1 MSKIACQDLLI
12 ELLTEELPPT
22 ALKTLRDHFALA
34 IKTELDHASLTHG
47 DIVAYASPRRL
58 AVTVSQLAQRQQDKV
73 VERRGPALSAAFDK
87 AGQATKALQG
97 FARSCGVEID
107 QLSQQTT
114 DKGTWLSFTQQQSGQ
129 ETVTLLADILRNALA
144 TLPIAKRMRWGDSTE
159 EFVRPVHRLVVLL
172 GDKVVPMTILGV
184 EAGNDS
190 LGHRVHHP
198 EVVQLDHASHY
209 VEQLHQAFV
218 MVDYEQ
224 RQQSIVEQVTA
235 EATRLGGEAII
246 DPQLLDEV
254 TGLVEWPVALSGR
267 YDSDFLSLPSEVLIS
282 SMEGHQ
288 KYFAV
293 QGEKGKLL
301 PYFITVANINSRDPH
316 QVIAGNERVIL
327 PRLSDAAFFWKM
339 DRQQSLMSF
348 SAHLDRVV
356 FQKQLGTI
364 QHKVIR
370 VMALARWI
378 AEQLSIPADTV
389 VRAAQLAKCDLMTDM
404 VNEFPKLEGIMG
416 GYYAAEDKEDPAVCQ
431 AITEQYLPRYSGDS
445 LPTTVTGQI
454 LSLADKLDTLVGL
467 FGIGQPP
474 TGVKDPFAL
483 RRATLGIV
491 RILIEKALP
500 LDLKAVITQATVIL
514 AENIT
519 ETDCVE
525 STLKYCFERLRGY
538 ITEQGYSADVID
550 AVFASNV
557 TIPVD
562 CMARIAAVSE
572 FCQLTQAQSLA
583 AANKRIG
590 NLLRK
595 NKVTLD
601 NITIAPHLLQHH
613 SEQALVTE
621 LERVTEVVA
630 PAIAQ
635 QQYTVV
641 LTTLA
646 CLNEPVDT
654 FFNCVMVMDEDE
666 RIRQNRL
673 IILHQIRTLFLQVAD
688 ISYLSVGKVV

>member
-1 MSKIACQDLLI
+1 
-12 ELLTEELPPT
+12 
-22 ALKTLRDHFALA
+22 
-34 IKTELDHASLTHG
+34 
-47 DIVAYASPRRL
+47 
-58 AVTVSQLAQRQQDKV
+58 
-73 VERRGPALSAAFDK
+73 
-87 AGQATKALQG
+87 
-97 FARSCGVEID
+97 
-107 QLSQQTT
+107 
-114 DKGTWLSFTQQQSGQ
+114 
-129 ETVTLLADILRNALA
+129 
-144 TLPIAKRMRWGDSTE
+144 
-159 EFVRPVHRLVVLL
+159 
-172 GDKVVPMTILGV
+172 
-184 EAGNDS
+184 
-190 LGHRVHHP
+190 
-198 EVVQLDHASHY
+198 
-209 VEQLHQAFV
+209 
-218 MVDYEQ
+218 
-224 RQQSIVEQVTA
+224 
-235 EATRLGGEAII
+235 
-246 DPQLLDEV
+246 
-254 TGLVEWPVALSGR
+254 
-267 YDSDFLSLPSEVLIS
+267 
-282 SMEGHQ
+282 
-288 KYFAV
+288 
-293 QGEKGKLL
+293 
-301 PYFITVANINSRDPH
+301 
-316 QVIAGNERVIL
+316 
-327 PRLSDAAFFWKM
+327 
-339 DRQQSLMSF
+339 
-348 SAHLDRVV
+348 
-356 FQKQLGTI
+356 
-364 QHKVIR
+364 
-370 VMALARWI
+370 
-378 AEQLSIPADTV
+378 
-389 VRAAQLAKCDLMTDM
+389 
-404 VNEFPKLEGIMG
+404 MG

-431 AITEQYLPRYSGDS
+431 AITEQYLPRYSGDN

-635 QQYTVV
+635 QQYTAV

>member
-129 ETVTLLADILRNALA
+129 ETVMLLADILRNALA

-431 AITEQYLPRYSGDS
+431 AITEQYLPRYSGDN

-483 RRATLGIV
+483 RRAALGIV